1 MGSTKGLRFK
11 QVTSLKH
18 WLLLVVSN
26 SKQNNAME
34 QIIEPVEKHLLE
46 QELTDDKF
54 VRDTNNGGNTLYIV
68 TAQNSPNIMRE
79 VGRLRELS
87 FRSAGGGTGK
97 SLDIDKYDT
106 SDNPYQQLIV
116 WDPKDKE
123 ILGGYRFHIVDP
135 SMGGEFNLSTKAL
148 FNFSDEFKQ
157 DYLPYLIELGR
168 SFVQPRYQS
177 SQRREKGMY
186 ALDNLWDGLG
196 ALVVLYP
203 GVKYFFGKVTIYTQ
217 YNKVARDLLLY
228 FLSKHFAD
236 RNGLVTP
243 IDPIKVDVDRG
254 AMEKLFVGKDYKEDY
269 KILSKEIRNLGERIP
284 PLINSYMNISP
295 SMKVF
300 GTVVNPFFGDVEETA
315 IMITISDIYQNKF
328 DRHILSFIKR
338 KIRKR

>member
-1 MGSTKGLRFK
+1 
-11 QVTSLKH
+11 
-18 WLLLVVSN
+18 
-26 SKQNNAME
+26 ME
-34 QIIEPVEKHLLE
+34 QIIEPVDKKLLE
-46 QELTDDKF
+46 GELTSEKF
-54 VRDTNNGGNTLYIV
+54 VRETNNGGNVLYIV
-68 TAQNSPNIMRE
+68 TAHDSPNIMRE
-79 VGRLRELS
+79 IGRLRELS

-97 SLDIDKYDT
+97 SIDIDKYDT
-106 SDNPYQQLIV
+106 SENPYKQLIV

-135 SMGGEFNLSTKAL
+135 SKGEEFNLSTTAL
-148 FNFSDEFKQ
+148 FNFSEDFKH

-177 SQRREKGMY
+177 AQRREKGLY

-203 GVKYFFGKVTIYTQ
+203 GIKYFFGKVTMYTQ
-217 YNKVARDLLLY
+217 YNRVARDILLY

-236 RNGLVTP
+236 HDNLVTP
-243 IDPIKVDVDRG
+243 INPMEVDLDRK
-254 AMEKLFVGKDYKEDY
+254 AMEKLFVGSDYKEDY
-269 KILSKEIRNLGERIP
+269 KILSKEIRNLGEHIP

-300 GTVVNPFFGDVEETA
+300 GTVVNPYFGDVEETA
-315 IMITISDIYQNKF
+315 IMITISDIYQNKV

-338 KIRKR
+338 KITRR